1 MSVTQSFTWGEEI
14 SLLDPDPEIPDLK
27 FPLAEK
33 WVGENKAVVNSD
45 KLTTAR
51 SLEKPQFEKMGLNKS
66 NMSGDETHSP
76 ALGADEDNDSDN
88 YDVDDGSNTVEENQ
102 SNYSNIRIGKIQG
115 KNAKKTGKIV
125 TSRA

>member
-1 MSVTQSFTWGEEI
+1 MTQSFTWGEEI
-14 SLLDPDPEIPDLK
+14 SLLDADPEIPDLK
-27 FPLAEK
+27 FPLVEK

-51 SLEKPQFEKMGLNKS
+51 SLEKPLFEKTGILKS
-66 NMSGDETHSP
+66 NMCGDETQSP
-76 ALGADEDNDSDN
+76 VLGADEDNDSDN
-88 YDVDDGSNTVEENQ
+88 YDDDGSNTVEENQ
-102 SNYSNIRIGKIQG
+102 SNYSNIRIGKIRG